1 MTTTV
6 LQGWACNVI
15 ISRARFV
22 LFYFNITST
31 SDSTA
36 QKSADR
42 DTMPCSGGDVAAE
55 TQLLLMQHFSRR
67 EVERS
72 GDGDFGVDEATRR
85 NWYGRWRSS
94 LLANIIK
101 EAMWKKDNCLQW
113 IGKIK
118 AVRK

>member
-67 EVERS
+67 EVEERRALVWMKPP
-72 GDGDFGVDEATRR
+72 DGIGMVDGGPPYWPT
-85 NWYGRWRSS
+85 
-94 LLANIIK
+94 LFM

>member
-55 TQLLLMQHFSRR
+55 TQLLLMQHFSRGKW
-67 EVERS
+67 RS
-72 GDGDFGVDEATRR
+72 GELWCG
-85 NWYGRWRSS
+85 
-94 LLANIIK
+94 
-101 EAMWKKDNCLQW
+101 
-113 IGKIK
+113 
-118 AVRK
+118 